1 MVLLIGEGYISC
13 QNTNSEEVPIKQFV
27 VSVIISAE
35 MNTASWYSN
44 TLFSNTRIFAWLLI
58 INCLNCFL

>member
-27 VSVIISAE
+27 VSVIISA
-35 MNTASWYSN
+35 
-44 TLFSNTRIFAWLLI
+44 
-58 INCLNCFL
+58 